1 MGFTTHYLL
10 FVRFFWSA
18 IFLMAWQSTVAQE
31 VTLISSNEPF
41 VSIPIQNILIL
52 VDSTNSLTA
61 LEVVDS
67 SRNRYWQPAE
77 NVVAQPNQT
86 YWLKSSIRNES
97 GVDLTWC
104 AYPGKAFI
112 KEMYDWDS
120 LLVGNTNF
128 QENGR
133 MIPYARR
140 SMQGFAN
147 YANPLLLTTLRGTV
161 KTPLFKLYNPS
172 SFYLQ
177 KRAILALESPNSF
190 MLKRYFKN
198 IYGAFVIGGLLI
210 ITIYHAFLFVF
221 LRERMYLTFVGLLAS
236 STLFFAY
243 FHGFSIEFLWPKS
256 NFWDVYCFIFIL
268 ATNGILWVRF
278 AQHYLQLN
286 NLPKFW
292 QVSSWIIQL
301 AHLVPVM
308 MVLPD
313 FFMEIPYPNALSN
326 AMLIQISLI
335 FCTELFVL
343 CLSFAGFFYKIQSSG
358 IFLLANF
365 IPLLAG
371 VTMALQFLGV
381 VPYQDWIAA
390 FPQIGYLIM
399 TVVFSFGL
407 GKKMSNMKSEI
418 AKKKL
423 ETEKLEREKET
434 QRKKI
439 IEQKNGELAQKIE
452 ERTSEVTQQKE
463 EIEMQKRA
471 IELQNV
477 KLQELNQ
484 EKNNLINVVA
494 HDLKSPLHQINGLM
508 TILNHT
514 IPNKSDEQ
522 SKLIGM
528 VSGATSRLSQMV
540 TSLLDINAIESG
552 KTNLKLQK
560 VELSSVLK
568 EVEKE
573 FAETAQEKRISISI
587 LESELCCV
595 EADESYIHQVFENL
609 LSNAIKFSPKG
620 REISMSLQAKDG
632 KTRFSITDSGPGLSD
647 DDKTKLFKKFQKL
660 SAQPTGNEHST
671 GLGLS
676 IVKRFVEAMGGKV
689 WCESEWGKGATFF
702 VEFDSIAM
710 ELN

>member
-1 MGFTTHYLL
+1 MGFTINYLY

-18 IFLMAWQSTVAQE
+18 AFLLTLQSAVAQE
-31 VTLISSNEPF
+31 ITLIPSSERL

-52 VDSTNSLTA
+52 VDSSNSLTA

-67 SRNRYWQPAE
+67 SRNHFWQPAE
-77 NVVAQPNQT
+77 NIIAQPNQT

-97 GVDLTWC
+97 GIDLTWC

-120 LLVGNTNF
+120 LLVGNANF

-133 MIPYARR
+133 MIPYAKRAV
-140 SMQGFAN
+140 QGFAN
-147 YANPLLLTTLRGTV
+147 YANPLLLTTQKGAV

-172 SFYLQ
+172 NFYIQ
-177 KRAILALESPNSF
+177 KRAILALESPSSF
-190 MLKRYFKN
+190 KLKRYFKN
-198 IYGAFVIGGLLI
+198 MYGAFVIGGLLI
-210 ITIYHAFLFVF
+210 ITIYHAFLFAF

-236 STLFFAY
+236 SVLFFAY
-243 FHGFSIEFLWPKS
+243 FHGFTIEFLWPES
-256 NFWDVYCFIFIL
+256 TFWDVYCFIFIL

-278 AQHYLQLN
+278 AQHYLQLD

-292 QVSSWIIQL
+292 QISSWIIQL
-301 AHLVPVM
+301 VHLVPVM

-326 AMLIQISLI
+326 AMYAQISLI
-335 FCTELFVL
+335 FCTEIFIL
-343 CLSFAGFFYKIQSSG
+343 CLSIAGFYYKIQSSG

-371 VTMALQFLGV
+371 LTMALQFLGV
-381 VPYQDWIAA
+381 IPYQDWIAV
-390 FPQIGYLIM
+390 FPQVGYLIM

-407 GKKMSNMKSEI
+407 GKKMDNLKSEI
-418 AKKKL
+418 VHKKL
-423 ETEKLEREKET
+423 EAEKLEREKET

-439 IEQKNGELAQKIE
+439 IEQKNGELAQKIQ
-452 ERTSEVTQQKE
+452 ERTSEVMQQKE

-471 IELQNV
+471 IELQNG
-477 KLQELNQ
+477 KLKELNQ

-494 HDLKSPLHQINGLM
+494 HDLKSPLNQINGLM

-514 IPNKSDEQ
+514 ISEKSDEQ
-522 SKLIGM
+522 SKLIGL

-540 TSLLDINAIESG
+540 TNLLDINAIESG
-552 KTNLKLQK
+552 KMNLKLEK
-560 VELSSVLK
+560 VELLSVLM

-573 FAETAQEKRISISI
+573 FAETAKDKGISISI
-587 LESELCCV
+587 LESEFCHV

-620 REISMSLQAKDG
+620 GKVSMSLQAKGG
-632 KTRFSITDSGPGLSD
+632 KAQFSVTDSGPGLSD

-660 SAQPTGNEHST
+660 SAQPTGSEHST

-676 IVKRFVEAMGGKV
+676 IVKRFTEAMNGRV
-689 WCESEWGKGATFF
+689 WCESEFGNGATFF
-702 VEFDSIAM
+702 VEFDLFG
-710 ELN
+710 EEQ